1 MNDEEEIGGCYVAV
15 KGGVAWALN
24 VTPDRNLLPLAFS
37 RSERRSM
44 REAAKALKQK
54 AAEAAAPSDLDENE
68 DHDDDDETLDQ
79 QTSHQ
84 SSTITS
90 DLGSPM
96 ATIAAPPLS
105 AERMG
110 MIAINTSMLQPR
122 RIQPPVRTVTDV
134 LIDGECLTVGPDVAA
149 NVAAQHVAAIIQEQE
164 WQGILESMPADKRR
178 EELIA
183 AEAARRQTITD
194 HEAYLESVPNM
205 MSTPPTGLE
214 IKLGY
219 HRKPR
224 GPVPV
229 GKKWN
234 HGTGQWV
241 DEAAEIPNLVDP
253 KSAAKRKKSAAR
265 KSRDAIDDEGLYLGM
280 GVFC

>member
-1 MNDEEEIGGCYVAV
+1 MNEEEETGGCYVEV
-15 KGGVAWALN
+15 EGGVAWALN
-24 VTPDRNLLPLAFS
+24 VTPDRNLLPLAFTS
-37 RSERRSM
+37 SERRSM
-44 REAAKALKQK
+44 RQVAKALRKK
-54 AAEAAAPSDLDENE
+54 AAEAAAPSDLDDNE
-68 DHDDDDETLDQ
+68 DRDDDETLDQ
-79 QTSHQ
+79 QTAHG

-90 DLGSPM
+90 DLGSPI

-105 AERMG
+105 TERMG
-110 MIAINTSMLQPR
+110 TIARNTSSVQPR
-122 RIQPPVRTVTDV
+122 TLQPPVRSVSDV
-134 LIDGECLTVGPDVAA
+134 VIDGECLTVGPDVAA
-149 NVAAQHVAAIIQEQE
+149 DVAAQHIAAIIQEQE
-164 WQGILESMPADKRR
+164 WQSLLESIPTDKRR

-214 IKLGY
+214 IKLNY